1 MSHSALG
8 KGVCHAG
15 QCEFLIAAQ
24 VKSFDSGDSNRDL
37 HMIQVTQGAKFP
49 IVSVRLQLPEVALS
63 SSTIVCDL
71 DIQFAGQ
78 TAHYQHLTFHQ
89 VVQGNENRITG
100 TIPSTLSDFKI
111 PPPSFFTV
119 PLKNEMPVKVDIM
132 WHPL

>member
-1 MSHSALG
+1 
-8 KGVCHAG
+8 V
-15 QCEFLIAAQ
+15 QYRQNDF
-24 VKSFDSGDSNRDL
+24 SGYG
-37 HMIQVTQGAKFP
+37 QGAQGSA
-49 IVSVRLQLPEVALS
+49 SVLRMRIPSATVALS

-89 VVQGNENRITG
+89 VVHRITG

-119 PLKNEMPVKVDIM
+119 PIKNEMPVKVDIM